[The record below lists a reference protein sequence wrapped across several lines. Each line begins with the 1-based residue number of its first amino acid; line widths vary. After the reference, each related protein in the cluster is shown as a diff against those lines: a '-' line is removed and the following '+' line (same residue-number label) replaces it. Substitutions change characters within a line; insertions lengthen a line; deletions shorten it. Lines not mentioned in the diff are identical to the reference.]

1 VTLSL
6 TASCSASTK
15 CSRIAPKKKDHK
27 NKARKSLTSKF
38 QYLIR
43 PRKSLAETDC
53 SRKGAWKHTT
63 QAETSKRSRL
73 RKGLW
78 ILQNLHLKYLCDYM
92 RLIFTFQPTSLDRSK
107 GSVEQARLVGLKVC
121 SFLFFARSLSVQR
134 SEHAGHGQEAWHQG
148 ARQYASPTLRS
159 LQRSSTPRRPL
170 SPPFPLHTPPVD
182 VQDAYPTPVGLAL
195 RLRSSHS
202 LSSPPSSPC
211 PSCSL
216 LPDLVVR
223 T

>member
-73 RKGLW
+73 RKEFMDFAKFALEV
-78 ILQNLHLKYLCDYM
+78 LVRLHEAHIYL
-92 RLIFTFQPTSLDRSK
+92 SANKS
-107 GSVEQARLVGLKVC
+107 
-121 SFLFFARSLSVQR
+121 
-134 SEHAGHGQEAWHQG
+134 
-148 ARQYASPTLRS
+148 
-159 LQRSSTPRRPL
+159 
-170 SPPFPLHTPPVD
+170 
-182 VQDAYPTPVGLAL
+182 
-195 RLRSSHS
+195 
-202 LSSPPSSPC
+202 
-211 PSCSL
+211 
-216 LPDLVVR
+216 
-223 T
+223 